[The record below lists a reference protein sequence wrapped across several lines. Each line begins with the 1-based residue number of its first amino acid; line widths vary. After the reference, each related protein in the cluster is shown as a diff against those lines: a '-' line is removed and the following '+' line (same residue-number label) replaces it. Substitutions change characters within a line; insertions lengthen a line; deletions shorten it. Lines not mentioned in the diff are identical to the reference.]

1 MALKSWIF
9 LLQSAKDLSWR
20 SLGPG
25 VIVPPGVYRLSLQ
38 SPKPNRAIEVR
49 LRYAPGEG
57 DPIIR
62 RYSLESDALGHLP
75 ILGPLDFE
83 AGQWE
88 IDCRPDVFTALS
100 GEDWRESLR
109 FEIGEA
115 EQISQVSDIRYQTSE
130 DGEQP
135 TASELEQPERR
146 RAFLTDLP
154 EIEELTDV
162 ELQIPKRRSVFP
174 TELPT
179 SLTLEAPAEQIS
191 DIRYQISEDE
201 LEKPA
206 RRSAFPTELPT
217 SLTLEAPGVETVEV
231 PPTPAPESLAAEQP
245 PACRLVNYVLQLDD
259 LEKQRRF
266 TVDITLWE
274 DLSRRALPLEL
285 PLPQAQ
291 NSLPYRTVPC
301 PNHILPPKLRPRPNG
316 AGQPRLKLPQL

>member
-49 LRYAPGEG
+49 LRYAPPEG
-57 DPIIR
+57 DPIVR
-62 RYSLESDALGHLP
+62 RYNLESDDMGHLP
-75 ILGPLDFE
+75 ILAPLDFE
-83 AGQWE
+83 AGEWE
-88 IDCRPDVFTALS
+88 IDCRPDVFAALS

-109 FEIGEA
+109 FEVGEA
-115 EQISQVSDIRYQTSE
+115 EQLSVISYQMTE
-130 DGEQP
+130 DGEQ
-135 TASELEQPERR
+135 TTDIELDQPERR
-146 RAFLTDLP
+146 SVFLADLP
-154 EIEELTDV
+154 EVEELTDI
-162 ELQIPKRRSVFP
+162 ELQIPKRRSAVL
-174 TELPT
+174 EDLPEI
-179 SLTLEAPAEQIS
+179 SLLEAPAVRERPEFGVQ
-191 DIRYQISEDE
+191 E
-201 LEKPA
+201 LAVSPN
-206 RRSAFPTELPT
+206 
-217 SLTLEAPGVETVEV
+217 VETVAV
-231 PPTPAPESLAAEQP
+231 PPTPEPAPEPLAAEPP

-274 DLSRRALPLEL
+274 DLSRRALPLDL

-301 PNHILPPKLRPRPNG
+301 PNHILPPKLRPRANG